1 VIADEGFQGDWA
13 ESAPLTY
20 PRYHDAGVLVCAGIY
35 LYANLFVLPRTP
47 FLLGGDQAL
56 FWMNAQRLLNGE
68 LIYRD
73 FLEFTPPGTDLIY
86 LGMFKLL
93 GSRIWVPNLV
103 VLLLGIVLCWLCF
116 HTARMIMKPAQA
128 AFTAALFLVVDYGRM
143 LNGTHHWFSVLAV
156 MAALAALLK
165 ARTPPRIVIAGALLG
180 VASFFTQTRGPMAA
194 LGVGAYLI
202 WDQFQTKDSWVT
214 AFKRLLLLILP
225 LIVTWGALSSYFIA
239 KVGFAQLWYFQV
251 TYVLRYVASGPT
263 DLSIGSPEVL
273 AWLRT
278 RDGILFLLVYLAVP
292 IVYAFC
298 LWKCRR
304 RGRARGIETNRIML
318 LTLVGAA
325 MFAEV
330 AQSPNWIR
338 LYCVAMPAIILFV
351 WLLTVG
357 VTAAVRGYA
366 TTLTWVG
373 LICLAAHQTW
383 SRHHEQRVIEDLPAG
398 RIATAP
404 ATGEKL
410 AWLARHTTPGQLL
423 FEARW
428 VDLYLPLALRNPVF
442 ADMLEGGHN
451 SRPEFIDLSIR
462 QLEAKNVQFIIWSHR
477 LESEAFPYAKFRS
490 FLGDHYARI
499 LTFPDQDQ
507 VWERK

>member
-1 VIADEGFQGDWA
+1 VIANERVQGDSQA
-13 ESAPLTY
+13 FTPLTH
-20 PRYHDAGVLVCAGIY
+20 PRHHDAGVLAGACIY

-86 LGMFKLL
+86 VGMFKLL
-93 GSRIWVPNLV
+93 GSRIWIPNLV
-103 VLLLGIVLCWLCF
+103 VLLLGIILCWLCF

-128 AFTAALFLVVDYGRM
+128 ACAAALFLVVDYGRM

-156 MAALAALLK
+156 MGALAALLK
-165 ARTPPRIVIAGALLG
+165 ARTPPRIAVAGALLG

-194 LGVGAYLI
+194 LGIGAYLI

-214 AFKRLLLLILP
+214 GFKRLLLLILP

-239 KVGFAQLWYFQV
+239 KVGFWRLWYFQV
-251 TYVLRYVASGPT
+251 IYVLRYVTSGPT
-263 DLSIGSPEVL
+263 DLSIGSPEIL
-273 AWLRT
+273 GWLRT
-278 RDGILFLLVYLAVP
+278 RDGILFLFVYLTVP
-292 IVYAFC
+292 VVYGFS

-304 RGRARGIETNRIML
+304 RGRAGGIETNRIML

-338 LYCVAMPAIILFV
+338 LYCVAMPAMILFV
-351 WLLTVG
+351 WLFAVG
-357 VTAAVRGYA
+357 VTAILRGYA

-383 SRHHEQRVIEDLPAG
+383 SRHHQLGVTEDLPAG

-404 ATGEKL
+404 LTGEKL

-428 VDLYLPLALRNPVF
+428 VDVYLPLALRNPVF
-442 ADMLEGGHN
+442 TDMLEGGHN

-462 QLEAKNVQFIIWSHR
+462 QLEARPVQFIIWAQR
-477 LESEAFPYAKFRS
+477 LESPAYPYAKFRA
-490 FLGDHYARI
+490 FLGHHYARI
-499 LTFPDQDQ
+499 LTFPDQDE